1 MANRYM
7 RRCSASLITR
17 ETRIKGS
24 TRFNLIPVRMAII
37 KKTKVTSVS
46 KKRENSYSGS
56 GNVNWYNHY
65 GEQYEGSLK
74 KIKK

>member
-1 MANRYM
+1 
-7 RRCSASLITR
+7 
-17 ETRIKGS
+17 
-24 TRFNLIPVRMAII
+24 MAII

-46 KKRENSYSGS
+46 KKRENSYSGN